1 MFAFAESS
9 QTRPRNKHVS
19 GANIYLLADFSAS
32 LCSIACHL
40 RTELRIVSPA
50 RFLHIANVFGMKCSN
65 GKQYGFV
72 ARHPVTKLSQKQL
85 RLLEPLFDRCG
96 DTFSIESQICQKLV
110 NLAMGNER
118 VVYAQH
124 QCGDR
129 GLHVRQ
135 HVEHTFASAP

>member
-40 RTELRIVSPA
+40 HVESRIISPA
-50 RFLHIANVFGMKCSN
+50 RFLHIASDFGMRCSN
-65 GKQYGFV
+65 GKKCSF
-72 ARHPVTKLSQKQL
+72 VTKLLVTNLSPKPL
-85 RLLEPLFDRCG
+85 RLCEPLLDGGGNAFG
-96 DTFSIESQICQKLV
+96 IEPQIRQKLAD
-110 NLAMGNER
+110 LAVRDER

-124 QCGDR
+124 QRGDR
-129 GLHVRQ
+129 GLHVR
-135 HVEHTFASAP
+135 

>member
-50 RFLHIANVFGMKCSN
+50 RFLHIANVFWYEVLKLKAMQLYDETFRSRILTEAASTTRA
-65 GKQYGFV
+65 FV
-72 ARHPVTKLSQKQL
+72 
-85 RLLEPLFDRCG
+85 
-96 DTFSIESQICQKLV
+96 
-110 NLAMGNER
+110 
-118 VVYAQH
+118 
-124 QCGDR
+124 
-129 GLHVRQ
+129 
-135 HVEHTFASAP
+135 